1 MIGDTQFS
9 NYSLAMLTTQEV
21 DFYIRATL
29 KQHGISNVKYSFK
42 DMHRTLG
49 YYHVQANEIV
59 LSLISLRSFA
69 LFHEVLLHEIAHAL
83 DAKEKGGTLRV
94 NGRNDFHGKN
104 WKKYC
109 AQLKIPAR
117 RFIPA

>member
-1 MIGDTQFS
+1 
-9 NYSLAMLTTQEV
+9 MLTPKEV
-21 DFYIRATL
+21 DFFIRASL
-29 KQHGISNVKYSFK
+29 KQQGISNVKYSFK
-42 DMHRTLG
+42 KMSRTLG
-49 YYHVQANEIV
+49 YYYVQKNEIV
-59 LSLISLRSFA
+59 LSLICLKSFT
-69 LFHEVLLHEIAHAL
+69 LFREVLLHEMAHAL
-83 DAKEKGGTLRV
+83 DAKEKGGTLKV